1 MGTLEINQSIP
12 PVRSPSENQKA
23 KRRANNNAA
32 YNEEK
37 KWPKGGGGGGA
48 ETLNNSSEW
57 APPWLGLPN
66 NYRFR
71 SRATAEE
78 GKSGIEKEGERFFF
92 LLLSV
97 NDLWPYNYHG
107 GGGGGSSKV
116 NDFSSPPLRRASARA
131 G

>member
-12 PVRSPSENQKA
+12 PARSPSENQKA
-23 KRRANNNAA
+23 KRRVNNVA
-32 YNEEK
+32 YSEEK
-37 KWPKGGGGGGA
+37 KWPKGGGGA

-78 GKSGIEKEGERFFF
+78 EKSGIEKEGER
-92 LLLSV
+92 S
-97 NDLWPYNYHG
+97 
-107 GGGGGSSKV
+107 
-116 NDFSSPPLRRASARA
+116 FSSSSR
-131 G
+131 